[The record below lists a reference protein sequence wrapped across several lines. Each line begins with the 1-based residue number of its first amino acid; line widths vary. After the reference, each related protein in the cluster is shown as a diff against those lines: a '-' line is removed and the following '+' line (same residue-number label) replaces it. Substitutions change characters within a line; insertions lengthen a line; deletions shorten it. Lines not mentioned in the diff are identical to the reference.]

1 MLGQY
6 YTYYDSTVHYFLIQH
21 IVLDKSVIYRYL
33 LSHMY
38 IKMVLSDP
46 VDRLMRAALIS
57 DQEFERALNQIMKNE
72 IRISV
77 RELSE
82 KSGIAQSSLYKIL
95 HGRRSPN
102 LSTLRAVVHA
112 LRQFERSP
120 EGEFIGLIAARPV
133 LDTVQERNA
142 DVDGRRIR
150 VREYPV
156 HTMEDAI
163 VAAVRAEREGA
174 TAIVCAPIVSSIIEQ
189 LVHIPVATIIPR
201 ESVQRAIEL
210 AARKAW
216 L

>member
-1 MLGQY
+1 
-6 YTYYDSTVHYFLIQH
+6 
-21 IVLDKSVIYRYL
+21 
-33 LSHMY
+33 
-38 IKMVLSDP
+38 MVLSDP
-46 VDRLMRAALIS
+46 VDRLMRASLIS
-57 DQEFERALNQIMKNE
+57 DQEFVRALNQIMKNE
-72 IRISV
+72 LRISV

-112 LRQFERSP
+112 LRQFERSG

-133 LDTVQERNA
+133 LDTVQERNTE
-142 DVDGRRIR
+142 VDGHRIR

-210 AARKAW
+210 AARKVW

>member
-1 MLGQY
+1 MAQ
-6 YTYYDSTVHYFLIQH
+6 
-21 IVLDKSVIYRYL
+21 
-33 LSHMY
+33 
-38 IKMVLSDP
+38 SDP
-46 VDRLMRAALIS
+46 IDRLLRAALIS
-57 DQEFERALNQIMKNE
+57 DEEFVAVLNNLL
-72 IRISV
+72 RHDLRVSV

-82 KSGIAQSSLYKIL
+82 RSGIAQSSLYKIL
-95 HGRRSPN
+95 HGKRSPN
-102 LSTLRAVVHA
+102 LSTLREIIRAMRH
-112 LRQFERSP
+112 LYQIS
-120 EGEFIGLIAARPV
+120 EGEFIGLIVARPV
-133 LDTVQERNA
+133 LETIEERTA
-142 DVDGRRIR
+142 EVDHRRIR

-174 TAIVCAPIVSSIIEQ
+174 IAIVCAPIVSSVIEQ

>member
-1 MLGQY
+1 
-6 YTYYDSTVHYFLIQH
+6 
-21 IVLDKSVIYRYL
+21 
-33 LSHMY
+33 
-38 IKMVLSDP
+38 MVQTDP
-46 VDRLMRAALIS
+46 IDRLMRAALTS
-57 DQEFERALNQIMKNE
+57 DEEFVLTLDNLLRHDL
-72 IRISV
+72 RISI

-82 KSGIAQSSLYKIL
+82 TSGIAQSSLYKIL
-95 HGRRSPN
+95 HGKRSPN
-102 LSTLRAVVHA
+102 LSTLRAIIQA
-112 LRQFERSP
+112 MRKFYRAG

-133 LDTVQERNA
+133 LETIEERTA
-142 DVDGRRIR
+142 DVDARRVK

-174 TAIVCAPIVSSIIEQ
+174 VAIVCAPIVSSIIEQ